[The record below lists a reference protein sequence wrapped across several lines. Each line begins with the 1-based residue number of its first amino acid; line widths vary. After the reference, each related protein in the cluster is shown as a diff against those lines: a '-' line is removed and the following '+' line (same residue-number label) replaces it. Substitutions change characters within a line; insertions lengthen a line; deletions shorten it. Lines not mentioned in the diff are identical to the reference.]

1 METMHKQMIAR
12 LPWPALLL
20 KQMVWAHGGRAINAS
35 QKRRH
40 LQVRKDGQGSAT
52 FHTEGKAQVR
62 QEDESVGNK
71 RRG

>member
-1 METMHKQMIAR
+1 MASIAVEADGVG
-12 LPWPALLL
+12 PWR
-20 KQMVWAHGGRAINAS
+20 GAINAS